1 MNNGER
7 VNAANFAIVF
17 LRVMYV
23 ILLLFGIPFLCTGN
37 LGPGLGFT
45 ILAVVIIIVNVLMK
59 KYREKL
65 IGTEKAL
72 IGEQL
77 NAMAD
82 AMNEATPA
90 NIDTSKINFSEADCQ
105 RAAKNCKVM
114 EKKKLPYKPD
124 MLLVPFD
131 RGVSIKSK
139 EEIVLRMV
147 SEMVIAHKSVNKLQG
162 VLDTNDGDF
171 IMTALKFCA
180 GTEVMNVLSA
190 ISNGEV
196 PPAQLGQWTYLYE
209 RVNTYMW
216 VLGLGDKP
224 LPNKVCS
231 PGLIEYLLGKYDSRD
246 ALAAACKMRS
256 YEDIMEYADLISR
269 YDWARIELAK
279 NASSSKSIQNDSVM
293 EQKCAM
299 DFVTGYDANAYI
311 LGSTPKED

>member
-1 MNNGER
+1 MENRISTAG
-7 VNAANFAIVF
+7 FAIVF
-17 LRVMYV
+17 LRVMYIICFV
-23 ILLLFGIPFLCTGN
+23 LGIPFLCTGD
-37 LGPGLGFT
+37 LGPGLAFVIMG
-45 ILAVVIIIVNVLMK
+45 IVVLVVTLLMK
-59 KYREKL
+59 KYRNNLKNAQNAAYA
-65 IGTEKAL
+65 KK
-72 IGEQL
+72 L
-77 NAMAD
+77 NALDDSVMGGA
-82 AMNEATPA
+82 PV
-90 NIDTSKINFSEADCQ
+90 NIDTSKISFSEADCQ

-131 RGVSIKSK
+131 GGVSIKSK
-139 EEIVLRMV
+139 EVIVLRMV

-162 VLDTNDGDF
+162 VPDTNDGDF

-231 PGLIEYLLGKYDSRD
+231 PILIEYLLGKYDSRD